1 MVGRPIGDNNM
12 AEDNNTRD
20 KIILAVEELIAS
32 KGVNSFSLRDI
43 AKYLN
48 ISTGSLYYHFKT
60 KDEIISAI
68 IDIHFNDLERDYDAW
83 LIKHKDDLTIERFLD
98 VVFYKST
105 ELYNH
110 SKIHVYLINECMRN
124 DEIKNKLLGLWNEW
138 KAKIV
143 EGVKRVYKN
152 HDNYEEIAST
162 ILVIIEGLIIKTV
175 LGNKTQEEIENIKK
189 MLSRL

>member
-12 AEDNNTRD
+12 AEDNKTRD

-68 IDIHFNDLERDYDAW
+68 IDIHFNDLERDYDA
-83 LIKHKDDLTIERFLD
+83 
-98 VVFYKST
+98 
-105 ELYNH
+105 
-110 SKIHVYLINECMRN
+110 
-124 DEIKNKLLGLWNEW
+124 
-138 KAKIV
+138 
-143 EGVKRVYKN
+143 
-152 HDNYEEIAST
+152 
-162 ILVIIEGLIIKTV
+162 
-175 LGNKTQEEIENIKK
+175 
-189 MLSRL
+189 

>member
-12 AEDNNTRD
+12 AEDNKTRD

-68 IDIHFNDLERDYDAW
+68 IDIHFSDLESDYDAW
-83 LIKHKDDLTIERFLD
+83 LIKHKDDLKIERFLD

-138 KAKIV
+138 KAKII

>member
-12 AEDNNTRD
+12 AEDNKTRD

-68 IDIHFNDLERDYDAW
+68 IDIHFSDLERDYDAW

-138 KAKIV
+138 KAKII

>member
-12 AEDNNTRD
+12 AEDNKTRD

-68 IDIHFNDLERDYDAW
+68 IDIHFSDLESDYDAW

-162 ILVIIEGLIIKTV
+162 ILVIIEGLIVKTV

>member
-12 AEDNNTRD
+12 AEDNKTRD

-43 AKYLN
+43 AKYLD

>member
-12 AEDNNTRD
+12 AEDNKTRN

>member
-12 AEDNNTRD
+12 AEDNKTRD

-32 KGVNSFSLRDI
+32 KGVNSFSLREI

-68 IDIHFNDLERDYDAW
+68 IDIHFSDLESDYDAW

-138 KAKIV
+138 KAKII

>member
-12 AEDNNTRD
+12 AEDNKTRD

>member
-1 MVGRPIGDNNM
+1 
-12 AEDNNTRD
+12 
-20 KIILAVEELIAS
+20 
-32 KGVNSFSLRDI
+32 
-43 AKYLN
+43 
-48 ISTGSLYYHFKT
+48 
-60 KDEIISAI
+60 
-68 IDIHFNDLERDYDAW
+68 
-83 LIKHKDDLTIERFLD
+83 
-98 VVFYKST
+98 
-105 ELYNH
+105 
-110 SKIHVYLINECMRN
+110 MRN

>member
-1 MVGRPIGDNNM
+1 M
-12 AEDNNTRD
+12 AEDNKTRD
-20 KIILAVEELIAS
+20 KIILAAEELIAS

-68 IDIHFNDLERDYDAW
+68 IDIHFSDLERDYDAW
-83 LIKHKDDLTIERFLD
+83 LVKHKDDLTIERFLD

-124 DEIKNKLLGLWNEW
+124 DEIKDKLLELWNGW

-143 EGVKRVYKN
+143 EGAKRVYKD
-152 HDNYEEIAST
+152 HDNYEEISST
-162 ILVIIEGLIIKTV
+162 ILVIIEGLIVKTV
-175 LGNKTQEEIENIKK
+175 LGNKTQDEIENIKK